1 MPNTYFSFQKFTVQ
15 QQHCAMKVC
24 TDSCIFG
31 AWAGLEDNSKKMNV
45 LDIGTGTGLLSLMLA
60 QRFENIFIDAVE
72 IDVAAANQA
81 KENFLNSPWANRL
94 HAIHADVHYFSS
106 SKKYDFIICN
116 PPFFH
121 NNLKSPDGNINMARH
136 VLSMDEYVLI
146 KLIDQHL
153 SPTGGCALMLSFE
166 RREISM
172 SAAAE
177 MGLFPSRELWLQ
189 QTPAHAYFRVMVQLE
204 KKPAKTSIQKMCIKE
219 MNNLY
224 SDTYYELMKDY
235 LR

>member
-1 MPNTYFSFQKFTVQ
+1 MPNNYFSFKKFTVQ
-15 QQHCAMKVC
+15 QENCAMKVC

-31 AWAGLEDNSKKMNV
+31 AWAGTENREEKMNV

-60 QRFENIFIDAVE
+60 QRFENIFIDAIE
-72 IDVAAANQA
+72 IDAAATKQA
-81 KENFLNSPWANRL
+81 KENFINSPWSNKLNAF
-94 HAIHADVHYFSS
+94 HADVHHFSS

-121 NNLKSPDGNINMARH
+121 NNLKSPDGKINMARH
-136 VLSMDEYVLI
+136 VLSMDENVLI

-153 SPTGGCALMLSFE
+153 SPNGSCALMLSFE
-166 RREISM
+166 RREICM
-172 SAAAE
+172 RAAAE

-189 QTPAHAYFRVMVQLE
+189 QTPAHDYFRVMVQFE
-204 KKPAKTSIQKMCIKE
+204 KKTANTTIQKMCIKE
-219 MNNLY
+219 IDNHY